1 MLTRNDLDAEKIKEL
16 SKSSLPHLRI
26 IFLLTILNLDCDG
39 YIEEYHAN
47 LVGMARFSL
56 RLAPHSSGN
65 QEKTFNEI
73 MKMAQEVEQVPS
85 FDASTHGDI
94 QTYCVNFRETRSLS
108 MK

>member
-1 MLTRNDLDAEKIKEL
+1 MDTLKSTMQTLSVSRDSLSYLT
-16 SKSSLPHLRI
+16 
-26 IFLLTILNLDCDG
+26 
-39 YIEEYHAN
+39 
-47 LVGMARFSL
+47 
-56 RLAPHSSGN
+56 PHSSGD

-94 QTYCVNFRETRSLS
+94 RIYCVNFRETRSLS